1 MGNRARGLLT
11 NRPLRNG
18 SYSQPGLEV
27 GAGSSS
33 RMRKEDLPAPPAARG
48 GRSVRGGV
56 SLQAS

>member
-18 SYSQPGLEV
+18 SYSQPGLEM
-27 GAGSSS
+27 GSGS

-56 SLQAS
+56 GSFID